1 VAEVTTG
8 LVKQLRER
16 TGAGMMDCKKALLEC
31 AGEMDKAIEFLR
43 QKGLATVAKKAG
55 RSAQAGVIESYVH
68 LAGRI
73 GVIVEVNCETDF
85 VARNPEFTSFAHDIA
100 MQVAA
105 ARPVWVSREDVAPD
119 VVQQERSVQ
128 KARAL
133 EEGKPE
139 KVVDRIVEG
148 RMDKFFTETC
158 LLEQPFIKDDSITV
172 RDLLNQKIALF
183 GENMQIRRFAR
194 FEVAE
199 PL

>member
-1 VAEVTTG
+1 MAEVTTE

-16 TGAGMMDCKKALLEC
+16 TGAGMLDCKKALLEC
-31 AGEMDKAIEFLR
+31 AGEVDKAIEFLR
-43 QKGLATVAKKAG
+43 QKGLVTVAKKAG
-55 RSAQAGVIESYVH
+55 RTAQAGVIESYVH

-85 VARNPEFTSFAHDIA
+85 VARSPQFIAFAHDIA

-105 ARPVWVSREDVAPD
+105 ARPVWLSREEITADILD
-119 VVQQERSVQ
+119 RERSVQ

-148 RMDKFFTETC
+148 RMDKFFAEAC
-158 LLEQPFIKDDSITV
+158 LLEQSFIKDDSITV

-183 GENMQIRRFAR
+183 GENMQIRRFVR

>member
-31 AGEMDKAIEFLR
+31 AGEVDKAIEFLR
-43 QKGLATVAKKAG
+43 QKGLVTVAKKAG
-55 RSAQAGVIESYVH
+55 RTAQAGVIESYVH

-85 VARNPEFTSFAHDIA
+85 VARSPQFIAFAHDIA

-105 ARPVWVSREDVAPD
+105 ARPVWLSREEITADILD
-119 VVQQERSVQ
+119 RERSVQ

-148 RMDKFFTETC
+148 RMDKFFAEAC

-183 GENMQIRRFAR
+183 GENMQIRRFVR

>member
-1 VAEVTTG
+1 VAEVTAG

-31 AGEMDKAIEFLR
+31 AGEVDKAIEFLR
-43 QKGLATVAKKAG
+43 QKGLITVAKKAG
-55 RSAQAGVIESYVH
+55 RTAQAGVIESYVH

-85 VARNPEFTSFAHDIA
+85 VARSPQFIAFAHDIA

-105 ARPVWVSREDVAPD
+105 AKPVWVSREEITADIVD
-119 VVQQERSVQ
+119 RERSVQ

-148 RMDKFFTETC
+148 RMDKFFAEAC

-183 GENMQIRRFAR
+183 GENMQIRRFVR

>member
-1 VAEVTTG
+1 MAEVTTG

-31 AGEMDKAIEFLR
+31 AGEVDKAIEFLR
-43 QKGLATVAKKAG
+43 QKGLVTVAKKAG
-55 RSAQAGVIESYVH
+55 RTAQAGVIESYVH

-85 VARNPEFTSFAHDIA
+85 VARSPQFIAFAHDIA

-105 ARPVWVSREDVAPD
+105 ARPVWLSREEITADILD
-119 VVQQERSVQ
+119 RERSVQ

-148 RMDKFFTETC
+148 RMDKFFAEAC

-183 GENMQIRRFAR
+183 GENMQIRRFVR

>member
-1 VAEVTTG
+1 MAEVTAG

-31 AGEMDKAIEFLR
+31 AGEVDKAIEFLR
-43 QKGLATVAKKAG
+43 QKGLITVAKKAG
-55 RSAQAGVIESYVH
+55 RTAQAGVIESYVH

-85 VARNPEFTSFAHDIA
+85 VARSPQFIAFAHDIA

-105 ARPVWVSREDVAPD
+105 AKPVWVSREEITADIVD
-119 VVQQERSVQ
+119 RERSVQ

-148 RMDKFFTETC
+148 RMDKFFAEAC

-183 GENMQIRRFAR
+183 GENMQIRRFVR